1 MILNM
6 YFYFD
11 FRTYFK
17 IIRLVITDKPNPKR
31 LIVHFIFLFGLTGW
45 AFNNAICMQ
54 LDRIF
59 FPGYRNT
66 KVVQPVFIVGNAR
79 SGTTLFHRLLSGD
92 DERFVCFKG
101 WEIYFPSIIQ
111 KKTIRTL
118 ARIFPKPVRW
128 FLEWEARQF
137 QEVRK
142 IRPGSLNKPDED
154 EFLLLTSFASHV
166 LSALFPYA
174 TELRGA
180 TFNELPERKQK
191 RIMRFYRECVLR
203 QLYLYGGDRTLVS
216 KNPAFVPKMR
226 GLAQEFP
233 DSKLIYLMRNP
244 FETIPSLL
252 KLMSTLWKEIGIES
266 DHIDRSLRE
275 MTEGSM
281 RDYHFAM
288 KVLSELPD
296 ERYAIIEYMDLVAD
310 PKTTVEQVYD
320 RLNLSMSPEF
330 EQKLSTE
337 RSRQKKF
344 QSSNVY
350 SLEEFGITESEINQ
364 GLADII
370 DQFGYRSEDVPDN
383 VNQELL

>member
-1 MILNM
+1 MD
-6 YFYFD
+6 FYFD

-31 LIVHFIFLFGLTGW
+31 LVIHSMLLFVLSGW
-45 AFNNAICMQ
+45 ALNNAICMQ

-59 FPGYRNT
+59 FPGYRKT
-66 KVVQPVFIVGNAR
+66 QVKQPVFIVGNAR

-92 DERFVCFKG
+92 EERFVCFKG
-101 WEIYFPSIIQ
+101 WEIFFPAIIQ
-111 KKTIRTL
+111 KKALRQL
-118 ARIFPKPVRW
+118 ARIFPKLFQW
-128 FLEWEARQF
+128 LSEWEERQY
-137 QEVRK
+137 QEVRR
-142 IRPGSLNKPDED
+142 IRPGGLNEPEED
-154 EFLLLTSFASHV
+154 EFLMLTSFASTV
-166 LSALFPYA
+166 TCTIFPYSV
-174 TELRGA
+174 ELGEAA
-180 TFNELPERKQK
+180 TFNERPEKNQK
-191 RIMRFYRECVLR
+191 RIMQFYRECVLR
-203 QLYLYGGDRTLVS
+203 QLYFHGGDRTLVS
-216 KNPAFVPKMR
+216 KNPAFVPKMQ

-252 KLMSTLWKEIGIES
+252 KLMSTLWEQIGIES
-266 DHIDRSLRE
+266 DHIDRSIRE
-275 MTEGSM
+275 LAEGSV

-296 ERYAIIEYMDLVAD
+296 ERYAIIEYTDLVAD
-310 PKTTVEQVYD
+310 LKATVEQVYD

-337 RSRQKKF
+337 CSRQKKF

-350 SLEEFGITESEINQ
+350 SLEEFGISESELSQ

-370 DQFGYRSEDVPDN
+370 DQFGYRSKDVPDN
-383 VNQELL
+383 VTQELL